1 MPRRTL
7 SPCMAT
13 IVIVMSLPMMMLS
26 LVFLESTSI
35 IRFFLGVVC
44 SLIHIVDAESFYFA
58 TIGEG

>member
-1 MPRRTL
+1 
-7 SPCMAT
+7 MAT
-13 IVIVMSLPMMMLS
+13 MVIVMSLPMTMLS